1 MSAERQQRILD
12 LLQKKRRSTRLPP
25 LVAAWA
31 ALGTRISPLSDE
43 RQRELSHCLRAAGPF
58 TLKPT
63 PKLESAL
70 LAFAG
75 QFEMVIVVEWDA
87 DEHPAALISTE
98 ALVRSTPK
106 LRCIYRDGF
115 WLADPTLGKALV
127 VNFEDDRAEVE
138 IATLEIPHAQM

>member
-12 LLQKKRRSTRLPP
+12 LLQKKRRATRLPP

-43 RQRELSHCLRAAGPF
+43 RQRELVHCLRSAGPLP
-58 TLKPT
+58 LKPT

-87 DEHPAALISTE
+87 NEHPAALISTE

-106 LRCIYRDGF
+106 LRSIYRDGF
-115 WLADPTLGKALV
+115 WLADPALDKALV
-127 VNFEDDRAEVE
+127 VSFEDGRAEAQ
-138 IATLEIPHAQM
+138 IATLDFPHAQV